1 MTVLSST
8 EKLKAVLVHSEILS
22 NAEECEDLSELRLL
36 ALSADLQICDV
47 MICRR
52 NLPNPRFFIGSGKI
66 EELKALVAA
75 VSADIVILNNHLT
88 PAQERNIA
96 KEAGCRVIDRTA
108 LILEIFAQRAR
119 TYEGKLQVELAQ
131 LKYKSTRL
139 VRGWT
144 HLERQKGGFGLRGG
158 PGEKQLELDRRELNE
173 RIFVIKKELER
184 VKVQRESGRKSRQKR
199 EIPVLSLVGYT
210 NAGKSTLFNRLT
222 SSDVYA
228 ADQLFAT
235 LDPTLRKLS
244 LPAGGTVIFADTVG
258 FIRHLPHDLVAA
270 FRATLQETR
279 DAALL
284 LHVVDACDDR
294 MKDNIEQVRLVLEEI
309 GAGEVPTLTVY
320 NKIDLNDSLEPHVEY
335 DDSGRPAAVWVSAS
349 TGAGI
354 DLLLEIVTELIRK
367 NIVELQLLLPL
378 SAGRIRAE
386 LYRQHAVIAETFT
399 EQGENLLSVRMPE
412 ADFNQLDKRNDNA
425 LSRYL
430 VRNK

>member
-1 MTVLSST
+1 MSNT
-8 EKLKAVLVHSEILS
+8 EQLRVVLVHSEILS
-22 NAEECEDLSELRLL
+22 NADECEDLSELRLL
-36 ALSADLQICDV
+36 AVSADLEICDV
-47 MICRR
+47 MVCRR

-66 EELKALVAA
+66 DELKALTAA
-75 VSADIVILNNHLT
+75 VSADLVIFNNPLS
-88 PAQERNIA
+88 PAQERNISR
-96 KEAGCRVIDRTA
+96 EVGCKVIDRTA

-173 RIFVIKKELER
+173 RIFVIKKELEK
-184 VKVQRESGRKSRQKR
+184 VEVQRESGRKSRQKR

-222 SSDVYA
+222 DAGVYA

-235 LDPTLRKLS
+235 LDPTLRKYD
-244 LPAGGTVIFADTVG
+244 LPQGGTVIFADTVG

-270 FRATLQETR
+270 FKATLQETR
-279 DAALL
+279 DASLL

-294 MKDNIEQVRLVLEEI
+294 MQDNIEQVNLVLEEI
-309 GAGEVPTLTVY
+309 GAGGVPRLTVY
-320 NKIDLNDSLEPHVEY
+320 NKIDLNENLTPHAEY
-335 DDSGRPAAVWVSAS
+335 DGSGRPCAVWVSAS
-349 TGAGI
+349 TGSGI
-354 DLLLEIVTELIRK
+354 ELLLQIVTELTRK
-367 NIVELQLLLPL
+367 NIVELQLLLPV

-386 LYRQHAVIAETFT
+386 FYRLHAVVGDEYTDS
-399 EQGENLLSVRMPE
+399 GENLLSVRMPE
-412 ADFNQLDKRNDNA
+412 ADFNQLNKRNCNVLDNYI
-425 LSRYL
+425 LRDE
-430 VRNK
+430 